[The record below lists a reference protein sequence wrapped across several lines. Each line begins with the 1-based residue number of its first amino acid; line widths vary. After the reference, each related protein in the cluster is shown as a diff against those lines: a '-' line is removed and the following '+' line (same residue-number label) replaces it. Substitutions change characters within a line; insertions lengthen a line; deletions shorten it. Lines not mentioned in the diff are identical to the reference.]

1 METTSRGGKN
11 LLIRLVDVEGRRIF
25 SVRLPFFSFFS
36 PLDFFS
42 ALIGRWAGVEGKDRF
57 IRLE

>member
-1 METTSRGGKN
+1 MEATSGGGKN

-25 SVRLPFFSFFS
+25 FRPSALLFIFS
-36 PLDFFS
+36 PLDFFRS
-42 ALIGRWAGVEGKDRF
+42 DWAVGGVEGKDRF